1 MGESARS
8 LTRSAPTRRELL
20 ASSFAAGAVA
30 VVPSAAHAADGI
42 VLNDVSH
49 LNATPVARHIVVKSN
64 DAAKTIEQLRRELRE
79 AAAEGRPVAM
89 GAARHSMGG
98 QSLARQGTAF
108 TFEAP
113 RCDVDRAAGLYR
125 AGSGARWHHVIAVL
139 DPLGLSPKV
148 LQANNDF
155 GVASTFS
162 VNAHGWPVPYGP
174 FGSTV
179 RAFGLMLAD
188 GTIVRA
194 SRDENRELFR
204 HVRGGYGL
212 FGIIL
217 DLDVE
222 TVSNEMLQPS
232 FEPVAARAFGERFLA
247 ICTDPA
253 VKMAYGHLDV
263 SSGGFF
269 ENALITSYRPAAA
282 PGGKLPPVEA
292 GGEGVVGYLSRQIYR
307 AEVGS
312 DMGKQ
317 FRWFMETT
325 VGPRVDSGRVTRNNL
340 LNWGAAQLAERNPAR
355 TDILHEYFMP
365 PASFPAFL
373 KACQDIIAKSGLD
386 LLNVTLR
393 FVEPDTESVLA
404 YAPTRRIAAV
414 MSFSEA
420 RTSAADARM
429 ERVTRELIDRVLAI
443 GGSFYLPYRLHAR
456 PDQLAR
462 AYPAVADFVACK
474 RRYDPK
480 LLFRNTLWDKW
491 LAELDK
497 AKNR

>member
-1 MGESARS
+1 MVRS
-8 LTRSAPTRRELL
+8 SSRGRGATPTRRELVAGSL
-20 ASSFAAGAVA
+20 AAGAVA
-30 VVPSAAHAADGI
+30 ALPPSARAADT
-42 VLNDVSH
+42 VLDDASN
-49 LNATPVARHIVVKSN
+49 LNATPVARHIVVKGS
-64 DAAKTIEQLRRELRE
+64 DEAQTIENLRRELKE
-79 AAAEGRPVAM
+79 AAASNRPVAM

-98 QSLARQGTAF
+98 QSLARQGTVF
-108 TFEAP
+108 TFAAP
-113 RCDVDRAAGLYR
+113 RCEVDRAANLYR
-125 AGSGARWHHVIAVL
+125 AGSGARWHDVIKVL

-179 RAFGLMLAD
+179 RAFRLMLAD
-188 GTIVRA
+188 GSIVRC

-204 HVRGGYGL
+204 HVMGGYGL

-222 TVSNEMLQPS
+222 MVPNAMLQPTSELLPANS
-232 FEPVAARAFGERFLA
+232 FGVRFPAVCTDPSVKTAYGRLDVSRGQFFESAMITAYRPVAAL
-247 ICTDPA
+247 
-253 VKMAYGHLDV
+253 
-263 SSGGFF
+263 
-269 ENALITSYRPAAA
+269 
-282 PGGKLPPVEA
+282 GGKLPPAES
-292 GGEGVVGYLSRQIYR
+292 GGGVVSYLSREIYR

-312 DMGKQ
+312 DWAKQ

-325 VGPRVDSGRVTRNNL
+325 VGPYMDSGPVTRNSL
-340 LNWGAAQLAERNPAR
+340 LNWPASRLAESNIKR
-355 TDILHEYFMP
+355 TDILHEYFVP

-373 KACQDIIAKSGLD
+373 KACQDVIPKSGID

-393 FVEPDTESVLA
+393 FIEPDGESILA
-404 YAPTRRIAAV
+404 YAPTRRISAV
-414 MSFSEA
+414 MSFSQA
-420 RTSAADARM
+420 RTAEADAGM
-429 ERVTRELIDRVLAI
+429 ERMTRELIERIIAI

-456 PDQLAR
+456 PEQVAR
-462 AYPAVADFVACK
+462 TYPAVADFAACK

-491 LAELDK
+491 LEK
-497 AKNR
+497 T